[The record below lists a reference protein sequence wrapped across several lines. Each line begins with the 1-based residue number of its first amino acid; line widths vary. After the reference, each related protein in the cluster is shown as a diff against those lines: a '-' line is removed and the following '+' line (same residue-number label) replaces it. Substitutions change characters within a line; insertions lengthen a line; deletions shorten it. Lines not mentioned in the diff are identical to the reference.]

1 MQGPAAYSFRSIG
14 EVEGARKVALPE
26 TGGHV
31 LVLTADGRV
40 YAWGQN
46 ASGQLGAGDV
56 TARSVWAAVEG
67 LSGITALAAGAQHSL
82 ALKSDGTLWAWGA
95 NAEGQLGDGTL
106 VNRPRPAMVPGLAE
120 VSMIA
125 AGPLF
130 SVALKTDGT
139 VWVFGSNWGGLAGGD
154 ARKML
159 TSPVLVE
166 GLRAI
171 QAVDVRLGRV
181 YALDEEGRAWVVGRG
196 AENEDPLPRILNGPE
211 GLSVAA
217 RLSAARVQ
225 SGRNAVEW
233 PGVSAAVRSVEAAG
247 GLVEVKDGAT
257 HQEFAAGGPVVD
269 VAAGWAVAV
278 IAGVPAGGAVDG
290 LMPASGGALDTAAEG
305 SRKAVQAAALQ
316 DPGRAAISGVVQ
328 VVASGNNSLVVR
340 ADGTVRAW
348 GGNGGA
354 VLGDGT
360 GVEQPLPVC
369 SLLSGVKSLSNAGS
383 HGLALMQ
390 DSSVWSWG
398 VGSFGLLGDGLVTS
412 HVVASPKKIQGFTG
426 VVAVASGYLHSV
438 ALRSDG
444 TVWAWGSNT
453 SGQLG
458 NGTTND
464 SGVPMQVAGLS
475 GITSIAAG
483 KNHSVARRNDG
494 AVFAWG
500 DNAFGQLGDGTQTDR
515 WSPVR
520 LTGFTA
526 SSVFA
531 SDNHSQAIRADG
543 TLWGWGDGTSLGLV
557 SPGII
562 QYVTTPT
569 KLVTFTNVVQV
580 SNQYGL
586 NGILRADGTVWYLG
600 SGLTGRYGGNL
611 VSDVETQFVLP
622 KPAIGVAVG
631 QDHVMVLLNDG
642 TVQVMGGNSNSELG
656 RPDLTS
662 SDPFV
667 APDAGPG
674 CTFATQKLLTTGQRI
689 SNGRTLTMI
698 VRGDGTVWGAGS
710 NDLGQMG
717 IGLISNPV
725 RTARQVPGLAG
736 MAGVS
741 TRNKHVLAVG
751 ADGRVWSW
759 GGNSL
764 GQIGDGTFTN
774 RLSPVLVPGLNG
786 VKRVAA
792 GGNHSLALKTDGTV
806 WGWGSNAV
814 GELGTGVPIPT
825 LVPTQAV
832 GLANVVEIAAGDQFS
847 VALRSDGT
855 VWTWGLG
862 VGQVGP
868 PQYLT
873 PVQVSGLANVVAIA
887 AGAEYALAL
896 RQDGTVWAWGTGGLR
911 RLGSGPGTDPV
922 IGLVRVGYLTE
933 VVSIGAGVTH
943 GMAIKADGTL
953 WTWGSNSKGELG
965 MGVASAADSPVA
977 GQVPQVF
984 GTAEVSGGDG
994 YTMAWG
1000 RDGDFTG
1007 WGSNLSG
1014 VFGIATPTSSLVPIL
1029 SGFQPGLPLAASP
1042 LSFTP
1047 QGGTTSTQKFH
1058 ADFGAAAGAGALLW
1072 VQALFATQPDGG
1084 GQPFCYLHYDVVG
1097 DGLWMYGDGGFFVG
1111 PVKPG
1116 VGSSLLQNSLCAINT
1131 ANTTATGGATGVS
1144 VKFEVVFKQAGS
1156 RQLYLRQWSIPE
1168 GDSGWIQGGTWNYT
1182 PAPPPTFS
1190 VLPNGGTGS
1199 STTFV
1204 VNYTD
1209 LSGLPGTIGGW
1220 VQFLVAAAA
1229 DGGGLPFCYLHYDRA
1244 GNGLWMYSGDVGFF
1258 LGPVAPG
1265 VSSTALQST
1274 ACSINT
1280 GGTTVQTP
1288 TGQLI
1293 ISAPMTMKAPMK
1305 GSKLLFQ
1312 RSMDA
1317 LQRDSGWV
1325 ETGSWVVP

>member
-1 MQGPAAYSFRSIG
+1 M
-14 EVEGARKVALPE
+14 
-26 TGGHV
+26 
-31 LVLTADGRV
+31 
-40 YAWGQN
+40 
-46 ASGQLGAGDV
+46 
-56 TARSVWAAVEG
+56 
-67 LSGITALAAGAQHSL
+67 
-82 ALKSDGTLWAWGA
+82 
-95 NAEGQLGDGTL
+95 
-106 VNRPRPAMVPGLAE
+106 
-120 VSMIA
+120 
-125 AGPLF
+125 
-130 SVALKTDGT
+130 
-139 VWVFGSNWGGLAGGD
+139 
-154 ARKML
+154 
-159 TSPVLVE
+159 
-166 GLRAI
+166 
-171 QAVDVRLGRV
+171 
-181 YALDEEGRAWVVGRG
+181 
-196 AENEDPLPRILNGPE
+196 
-211 GLSVAA
+211 
-217 RLSAARVQ
+217 
-225 SGRNAVEW
+225 EW
-233 PGVSAAVRSVEAAG
+233 PGAAAG
-247 GLVEVKDGAT
+247 DRVVEVRDGLLSLREGGV
-257 HQEFAAGGPVVD
+257 QQQFALPGPVVD
-269 VAAGWAVAV
+269 AAAGWAVAV
-278 IAGVPAGGAVDG
+278 ITGEPVQGGVGVIPEASGAVE
-290 LMPASGGALDTAAEG
+290 LSAQSVPKAL
-305 SRKAVQAAALQ
+305 RAAAAQ
-316 DPGRAAISGVVQ
+316 GSGIAAISGVAQ
-328 VVASGNNSLVVR
+328 VVASGSNSLVVR
-340 ADGTVRAW
+340 ADGAVRAW
-348 GGNGGA
+348 GSNAGA

-360 GVEQPLPVC
+360 GVEQPQAVC
-369 SLLSGVKSLSNAGS
+369 SLLSGVKALSNAGS

-390 DSSVWSWG
+390 DTSVWSWG
-398 VGSFGLLGDGLVTS
+398 VGSFGLLGDGVVTS
-412 HVVASPKKIQGFTG
+412 HVVASPKRIQGFTG
-426 VVAVASGYLHSV
+426 VIAVAAGYFHNL
-438 ALRSDG
+438 ALKSDG

-458 NGTTND
+458 NGTTTD
-464 SGVPMQVAGLS
+464 SGVPMQVAGLT

-483 KNHSVARRNDG
+483 QYHSVARRNDG

-500 DNAFGQLGDGTQTDR
+500 DNTFGQLGDGTKTDR

-526 SSVFA
+526 ASVTA
-531 SDNHSQAIRADG
+531 NSNHSLAIRADG

-611 VSDVETQFVLP
+611 ISDVETQFVLP

-662 SDPFV
+662 SDLFV
-667 APDAGPG
+667 PPDAGPG

-689 SNGRTLTMI
+689 SNGRSLTMM
-698 VRGDGTVWGAGS
+698 VVAGGTVWGAGA

-725 RTARQVPGLAG
+725 RTARQVPGLSG
-736 MAGVS
+736 MVGVS

-751 ADGRVWSW
+751 TDGVVRSW
-759 GGNSL
+759 GSNTL
-764 GQIGDGTFTN
+764 GQLGDGTLTN
-774 RLSPVLVPGLNG
+774 RLSPVTVPGLSG
-786 VKRVAA
+786 VTRVAA
-792 GGNHSLALKTDGTV
+792 GGNHSLALKQDGTV
-806 WGWGSNAV
+806 WAWGSNAT

-825 LVPTQAV
+825 LSPTQV
-832 GLANVVEIAAGDQFS
+832 IGMGNVVDIAAGDQFS
-847 VALRSDGT
+847 LALKSDGT

-862 VGQVGP
+862 VGQAGQ

-873 PVQVSGLANVVAIA
+873 AVQVSGLSNVLAIA

-965 MGVASAADSPVA
+965 TGALPSAGDQPVA
-977 GQVPQVF
+977 AQVPQLF

-994 YTMAWG
+994 YTMAWE
-1000 RDGDFTG
+1000 RDGQYRG
-1007 WGSNLSG
+1007 WGSNLNG
-1014 VFGIATPTSSLVPIL
+1014 VFGLASPTSSLVPIL
-1029 SGFQPGLPLAASP
+1029 SGFQPGLPFAASP

-1047 QGGTTSTQKFH
+1047 QGGTTSTQKFQ
-1058 ADFGAAAGAGALLW
+1058 ADFGAAAGSGALLW

-1111 PVKPG
+1111 PIKPG

-1131 ANTTATGGATGVS
+1131 ANTTATGSATGVS
-1144 VKFEVVFKQAGS
+1144 VKFEVVFKQTGS

-1190 VLPNGGTGS
+1190 VLPNAGSGS

-1204 VNYTD
+1204 ATYTD
-1209 LSGLPGTIGGW
+1209 QSGLPATIGGW

-1280 GGTTVQTP
+1280 AGTTVQTP
-1288 TGQLI
+1288 AGQLV
-1293 ISAPMTMKAPMK
+1293 ISAPMTLKAPMS

>member
-1 MQGPAAYSFRSIG
+1 LRSIG
-14 EVEGARKVALPE
+14 EVDGARKVALPE

-31 LVLTADGRV
+31 LVLTTQGRV
-40 YAWGQN
+40 QGWGLN
-46 ASGQLGAGDV
+46 AQGQLGPGRASGAGGWSEVD
-56 TARSVWAAVEG
+56 G
-67 LSGITALAAGAQHSL
+67 LSGVTAIAAGAQHSL
-82 ALKSDGTLWAWGA
+82 ALKSDGTVWAWGA
-95 NAEGQLGDGTL
+95 NSEGQLGDGTL
-106 VNRPRPAMVPGLAE
+106 VQRSRPAAVTGLSG

-130 SVALKTDGT
+130 SVALKSDGS
-139 VWVFGSNWGGLAGGD
+139 VWVFGSNWSGLASHD

-159 TSPVLVE
+159 TEPVRVE
-166 GLRAI
+166 GLQQI
-171 QAVDVRLGRV
+171 QAVDVRQARV
-181 YALDEEGRAWVVGRG
+181 YALDGQGRAWALGRSG
-196 AENEDPLPRILNGPE
+196 EGTEPGPVMLSGPE
-211 GLSVAA
+211 AGQVAA
-217 RLSAARVQ
+217 RLMAARA
-225 SGRNAVEW
+225 G
-233 PGVSAAVRSVEAAG
+233 AVRTSMDWPAAAAAG
-247 GLVEVKDGAT
+247 RVVDVQGGLLSLTEGGAR
-257 HQEFAAGGPVVD
+257 QQYALAGPVVD
-269 VAAGWAVAV
+269 AAAGWAVAV
-278 IAGVPAGGAVDG
+278 ITGTPAAPAGDG
-290 LMPASGGALDTAAEG
+290 LVSVGGGGPATGAATSQAA
-305 SRKAVQAAALQ
+305 RQAAALQ
-316 DPGRAAISGVVQ
+316 DPGRTAISGVVQ
-328 VVASGNNSLVVR
+328 VVASGNSSLVVR

-390 DSSVWSWG
+390 DTSVWSWG
-398 VGSFGLLGDGLVTS
+398 VGSFGLLGDGVVTS

-464 SGVPMQVAGLS
+464 SGVPMQVAGLT

-483 KNHSVARRNDG
+483 KNHSLARRNDG

-500 DNAFGQLGDGTQTDR
+500 DNTFGQLGDGTQTDR

-526 SSVFA
+526 SSVSA
-531 SDNHSQAIRADG
+531 NDNHSLAIRADG

-562 QYVTTPT
+562 QYVTAPA
-569 KLVTFTNVVQV
+569 KLVSFTNVVQV

-600 SGLTGRYGGNL
+600 SGLAGRYGGNL
-611 VSDVETQFVLP
+611 ISDVETQFVLP

-689 SNGRTLTMI
+689 ANGRTLTMI

-725 RTARQVPGLAG
+725 RTARQVPGLSG

-759 GGNSL
+759 GSNSL

-774 RLSPVLVPGLNG
+774 RLSPVLVPGLTG

-792 GGNHSLALKTDGTV
+792 GGNHSLALKQDGTV
-806 WGWGSNAV
+806 WGWGSNGV

-825 LVPTQAV
+825 LVPTQTI
-832 GLANVVEIAAGDQFS
+832 GLTNVVEIAAGDQFS
-847 VALRSDGT
+847 LALRSDGT

-862 VGQVGP
+862 IGQVGP

-873 PVQVSGLANVVAIA
+873 PVQVSGLANIVAIA

-896 RQDGTVWAWGTGGLR
+896 RQDGTVWAWGAGGLR

-922 IGLVRVGYLTE
+922 IGLARVGYLTE
-933 VVSIGAGVTH
+933 VVSIGVGVTH

-953 WTWGSNSKGELG
+953 WTWGTNSKGELG
-965 MGVASAADSPVA
+965 MGVASAAESPVA

-994 YTMAWG
+994 YTMAWE
-1000 RDGDFTG
+1000 RDGQYKG

-1029 SGFQPGLPLAASP
+1029 SGFQPGLPFAASP

-1047 QGGTTSTQKFH
+1047 QGGSTSTQKFQ
-1058 ADFGAAAGAGALLW
+1058 ADFGAAAGSGALLW

-1111 PVKPG
+1111 PIKPG
-1116 VGSSLLQNSLCAINT
+1116 VASSLLQNSLCAINT
-1131 ANTTATGGATGVS
+1131 ANTTTTGGASGVS

-1156 RQLYLRQWSIPE
+1156 RQLYLRQWSLPE

-1190 VLPNGGTGS
+1190 VLPNAGSGS

-1204 VNYTD
+1204 ATYTD
-1209 LSGLPGTIGGW
+1209 QSGLPATIGGW

-1280 GGTTVQTP
+1280 AGTTVQTP

-1293 ISAPMTMKAPMK
+1293 ISAPVTLKAPMS